1 MVYTRKEVIPLDAL
15 LYTVKEVAQILKVN
29 PHTVRRWI
37 REGKIQSVKIENNVR
52 ITNASFQ
59 KFLEGN
65 EGE

>member
-1 MVYTRKEVIPLDAL
+1 MVYTRKEVIALDAL